1 MAGAGDPNGY
11 YKALG
16 ISNNASASEIKSSY
30 RKLAKE
36 LHPDLNQAVDTTSAF
51 QYLQEAYHVLG
62 DDGRRAQY
70 DAFGAVSNSQKTNY
84 DHDVSEIEPVKC
96 SDCGRVTAQPR
107 FKVFYFVVGYII
119 GAYKKPIQGIFC
131 SNCEFKNAIIA
142 TIGTIVF
149 GWWSV
154 IGFFWTIHALF
165 YNLIGGRFHTQNA
178 FLQGRQAFYFAQSG
192 NFELSS
198 AVAQGAIGLIWQ
210 AKGSISNK
218 GHEKDLASLQV
229 ALEGLVSS
237 MPNSVRL
244 RTLKKS
250 SEFFNKR
257 FVVQS
262 TLFLALI
269 SIAGTLIFTSEQERQ
284 KQESERLQQQ
294 GIAQAQADAI
304 AAQQE
309 EALRAMKLP
318 LPRSGV
324 HHSFYGASQS
334 DWPPFKIN
342 NAPGANALIK
352 LIRVGDGKEVISVF
366 VRADETVKVKVPQ
379 GTYTGKIAS
388 GQTWYGDQIRF
399 GPNTNYGQF
408 SSNFEFS
415 VEANRLAG
423 QEVTLT
429 RVENGNLSQSPL
441 DASQF

>member
-1 MAGAGDPNGY
+1 MGGAGDPNGY
-11 YKALG
+11 YEALG
-16 ISNNASASEIKSSY
+16 ISNNASASEIKSAY

-36 LHPDLNQAVDTTSAF
+36 LHPDLNQSVDTTSAF
-51 QYLQEAYHVLG
+51 QHLQEAYHVLG

-70 DAFGAVSNSQKTNY
+70 DAFGAVSNSQATNS
-84 DHDVSEIEPVKC
+84 DQNVSEIEPVKC

-131 SNCEFKNAIIA
+131 SNCEFRNSITA
-142 TIGTIVF
+142 TIGTLVF

-165 YNLIGGRFHTQNA
+165 NNLIGGRFHTQNA

-192 NFELSS
+192 NLELSS
-198 AVAQGAIGLIWQ
+198 AVAQGAIDLIGQ
-210 AKGSISNK
+210 AKGSIFNK

-237 MPNSVRL
+237 MPDSIRF

-250 SEFFNKR
+250 NEFFNKR
-257 FVVQS
+257 FIVQS
-262 TLFLALI
+262 TLLLSLI
-269 SIAGTLIFTSEQERQ
+269 SIVGTLIFTSGQEVQ
-284 KQESERLQQQ
+284 KRETERLQQQ
-294 GIAQAQADAI
+294 GIAQAQANAI

-309 EALRAMKLP
+309 EALRAMELP

-324 HHSFYGASQS
+324 HRSLYGRSQS

-342 NAPGANALIK
+342 NEPGANALIK
-352 LIRVGDGKEVISVF
+352 LIRVDDGTEVVSVF
-366 VRADETVKVKVPQ
+366 VRAGETVEVRVPQ
-379 GTYTGKIAS
+379 GNYTGKIAS

-399 GPNTNYGQF
+399 GPNTSYGQF
-408 SSNFEFS
+408 SSSFEFS
-415 VEANRLAG
+415 VEGSRLAG
-423 QEVTLT
+423 KEVTLT
-429 RVENGNLSQSPL
+429 RVENGNLSRSPL